1 MPTDSVADRG
11 ASGAVAGAAAATAS
25 SAEGA
30 EEASSTITY
39 REAIRLALEDAMAAD
54 DSVVLLGEDVAKA
67 GGPFKT
73 SVGLYEKYGAERV
86 FDTPIA
92 ENGFVGIAFGMAI
105 TGMRPVVEIMFSD
118 FLPTAFDAIA
128 MELPRWRFMSG
139 GQISVPVTVRAS
151 GGGGGRFGAQTSS
164 TGESWFMQ
172 FLGLQVAAAGSPQSA
187 YDLLRTAI
195 AENNPVV
202 VFEHKALHLS
212 KGPVVR
218 RGGEDL
224 PPLGKAQVV
233 REGGDVTVAASLL
246 MLQRALASAEA
257 LASEGVSVEVIDVRW
272 LRPLDWETVAS
283 SVAKTGR
290 LVVVEEQYHDGG
302 WGSSLI
308 SHLAAAGAAW
318 ERPPVAV
325 SMPELLISHSP
336 PLEDQMIPSVE
347 RISSE
352 IRMAAG

>member
-11 ASGAVAGAAAATAS
+11 AQRAAAGAAAASAS

-128 MELPRWRFMSG
+128 MEL
-139 GQISVPVTVRAS
+139 Q
-151 GGGGGRFGAQTSS
+151 S
-164 TGESWFMQ
+164 T
-172 FLGLQVAAAGSPQSA
+172 
-187 YDLLRTAI
+187 
-195 AENNPVV
+195 
-202 VFEHKALHLS
+202 
-212 KGPVVR
+212 
-218 RGGEDL
+218 
-224 PPLGKAQVV
+224 
-233 REGGDVTVAASLL
+233 
-246 MLQRALASAEA
+246 
-257 LASEGVSVEVIDVRW
+257 
-272 LRPLDWETVAS
+272 
-283 SVAKTGR
+283 
-290 LVVVEEQYHDGG
+290 
-302 WGSSLI
+302 
-308 SHLAAAGAAW
+308 LAA
-318 ERPPVAV
+318 
-325 SMPELLISHSP
+325 LLIVT
-336 PLEDQMIPSVE
+336 L
-347 RISSE
+347 
-352 IRMAAG
+352 